1 VSVLS
6 QSVVIAAFLA
16 FCRIGACFMLMPGL
30 SSARVPVQVRL
41 FVAVAATGGLL
52 ASGSRILFYVLAN
65 LILAFDV
72 VDLTV
77 RLWLKRL
84 HGAAACGPS
93 VDLGLQEISN
103 VERALGLRPY
113 AVIASLYNEASELD
127 RFLVTLRPF
136 KDVTWLIDDA
146 SDDDTLLRLRR
157 DGWNCLAGGIN
168 RNKPGAILQ
177 LLKSLPAEI
186 DTVLIMDPDVRWAAA
201 PGLERATLEPII
213 SDLQRSSAAALTP
226 RVQAHPGGW
235 LVECQALEYELACGL
250 GRKSLADLTCNSG
263 VSLYR
268 RAALE
273 SALAR
278 HTLSIYAEDFENSL
292 LLLSAGERIYY
303 DDRLTI
309 QTHAKPSW
317 SKLFSQRVG
326 WAFGCAKV
334 YAERLSLLG
343 KIARRSPLGAYQYLF
358 YLGLNGIVLLP
369 LKLASIAVLSMSL
382 LKALDELLLT
392 GLVPSHS
399 WNDPLLFT
407 LWYAK
412 STAILAIACCAAL
425 PRGQRSRHLF
435 TLPFYNLYALFQY
448 IPTTVG
454 YLNLVT
460 VRTLGRRL
468 YADHYDTRLNPARG

>member
-1 VSVLS
+1 MSDRAGNPGSGGGALPGDR
-6 QSVVIAAFLA
+6 AATPDRAPTAQILA
-16 FCRIGACFMLMPGL
+16 LGSICLAGL
-30 SSARVPVQVRL
+30 
-41 FVAVAATGGLL
+41 AVAAAGGLL
-52 ASGSRILFYVLAN
+52 ASGSRIVFYVLAN

-84 HGAAACGPS
+84 HGAAVRGPS
-93 VDLGLQEISN
+93 VDLGLPEISN

-113 AVIASLYNEASELD
+113 ALIASLHNEAVDLD
-127 RFLVTLRPF
+127 RFLATLQPF
-136 KDVTWLIDDA
+136 KDVAWLIDDA
-146 SDDDTLLRLRR
+146 SEDDTLVRLRR
-157 DGWNCLAGGIN
+157 EGWKCLAGEVN

-177 LLKSLPAEI
+177 LLKTLPAEI
-186 DTVLIMDPDVRWAAA
+186 DTVLIMDPDVRWTAS
-201 PGLERATLEPII
+201 PGLERSTLESVI
-213 SDLQRSSAAALTP
+213 SDLQRSAAAALTP

-292 LLLSAGERIYY
+292 LLLAAGERIYY
-303 DDRLTI
+303 DDRLAIETR
-309 QTHAKPSW
+309 AKPTW
-317 SKLFSQRVG
+317 QTLLSQRVG

-334 YAERLSLLG
+334 YAERLSLIAR
-343 KIARRSPLGAYQYLF
+343 IARRSPLGAYQYLF
-358 YLGLNGIVLLP
+358 YLGLNGILLLP

-382 LKALDELLLT
+382 LKALDDLLLT
-392 GLVPSHS
+392 GLLPSHA
-399 WNDPLLFT
+399 WNDPLLFA
-407 LWYAK
+407 LWYVK

-425 PRGQRSRHLF
+425 PRGERSRHLI
-435 TLPFYNLYALFQY
+435 TLPFYSLYTLLQY
-448 IPTTVG
+448 IPTTIG
-454 YLNLVT
+454 YLNLLT

-468 YADHYDTRLNPARG
+468 YADHYERHLSPARG